1 MALTPSRMAPRLPSA
16 PRFAPP
22 PNCRRAC
29 PAPTTITGPRL
40 PPPRRPS
47 TCGGVGNWSS
57 SRKRIRTCCSRR
69 WAWCPTRHG
78 STVCRCCRA
87 RRRCPATT
95 APAIPTAMT
104 APITAAPPMDP
115 TGIAFPTP
123 AVSMDT
129 ARQLSR
135 RQRKRTIDVA
145 GAPRKTRETGSENA
159 TTADLVAVLVAVT
172 DGEPKIMTIANASAL
187 PSGPFEFSHRSLQT
201 ALRAWVEAQT
211 GHPLG
216 YVEQLYTF
224 ADRGRTGDAKSPHSI
239 SISYLGLAR
248 EDQVGQG
255 FEAHWSGWYDYFPW
269 EDHRAG
275 PPALLV
281 KMLTP
286 RLRAWAKSAPTTNLQ
301 REWNEELVLQR
312 YELLYEA
319 ALIPEA
325 VRDRAST
332 VPAVPGRPMTGD
344 HRRILATGIA
354 RLRAKIKYRPVVFE
368 LMPAEFTLL
377 QLQRSVE
384 ALAGRLV
391 HKQNF
396 RRLMEQQQLVEETGA
411 IAADTV
417 GRPAKLFRFRH
428 AVLAERAVAG
438 TKLPLSRT

>member
-1 MALTPSRMAPRLPSA
+1 M
-16 PRFAPP
+16 
-22 PNCRRAC
+22 
-29 PAPTTITGPRL
+29 
-40 PPPRRPS
+40 
-47 TCGGVGNWSS
+47 
-57 SRKRIRTCCSRR
+57 
-69 WAWCPTRHG
+69 
-78 STVCRCCRA
+78 
-87 RRRCPATT
+87 
-95 APAIPTAMT
+95 
-104 APITAAPPMDP
+104 
-115 TGIAFPTP
+115 
-123 AVSMDT
+123 
-129 ARQLSR
+129 
-135 RQRKRTIDVA
+135 A

-286 RLRAWAKSAPTTNLQ
+286 RLRAWAKSAPAASLQ
-301 REWNEELVLQR
+301 RERWQRAAITFGLDEREWNEELVLQR

-396 RRLMEQQQLVEETGA
+396 RRLIEQQQLVEQTGA

-428 AVLAERAVAG
+428 AVLAERAVVG
-438 TKLPLSRT
+438 TKLPLSRS